1 VHYLVF
7 ATGPQGFGPAGAELR
22 QKLALI
28 LSSEVGARVDVVAV
42 STYGE
47 LLRGIER
54 GTAQAAWCPPAV
66 FVRANA
72 VPICRAVRHGATSF
86 RAALYTR
93 ADSGIDELRELEG
106 ASMAWVDW
114 YSCSG
119 YLFPRLAL
127 ADRGIE
133 LSSLASQRFYGSQG
147 AAARA
152 VLSGEAN
159 VGAGYLHLDPDGK
172 ILRGSYT
179 QIDPNA
185 EMRVLLVT
193 DPVPSDTICVSSSI
207 DEETQARLAASLAN
221 LEANKE
227 GRSILEGLFQ
237 CAWLEEGFDPSDYDI
252 VRRAAL
258 AFASELE
265 AEPQRA

>member
-1 VHYLVF
+1 MHYLVF

-42 STYGE
+42 STYAE

-72 VPICRAVRHGATSF
+72 APICRAVRHGETSF
-86 RAALYTR
+86 RASLYTR
-93 ADSGIDELRELEG
+93 ADGSIDELRELAG
-106 ASMAWVDW
+106 ASIAWVDW

-133 LSSLASQRFYGSQG
+133 VSSFRSQRFYGSQG

-152 VLSGEAN
+152 VLSGEAD
-159 VGAGYLHLDPDGK
+159 VGAGYLHVGPDGK

-185 EMRVLLVT
+185 EIRVLLVT
-193 DPVPSDTICVSSSI
+193 DPVPSDTICVSRSI
-207 DEETQARLAASLAN
+207 DDETKARLAASLAN
-221 LEANKE
+221 LEKNNE